1 MTTERSTE
9 ISALFDGELEAHEVR
24 AAIKASLNDADRWR
38 MYGLIGD
45 GLRGDPVD
53 APDITASVMAR
64 IGEEPVV
71 LAPRNLKSRQRPHPL
86 LALAASVAGV
96 AVVGWIALTGNPQSP
111 AAEHTLAMAQKGKIE
126 IASAVSPAPTFLP
139 PHARNPG
146 SLPPT
151 GEASAGGGP
160 APTFAQV
167 PQVVLQGDMSE
178 YLLAHHAQASGRL
191 GDSTKQIRT
200 VAMRP
205 DRP

>member
-71 LAPRNLKSRQRPHPL
+71 LAPRNLKPRQRHHPL

-96 AVVGWIALTGNPQSP
+96 AVVGWVALTGNSQSP
-111 AAEHTLAMAQKGKIE
+111 AAEHTLAMAQKGKME
-126 IASAVSPAPTFLP
+126 IASAVSPAPTF
-139 PHARNPG
+139 
-146 SLPPT
+146 
-151 GEASAGGGP
+151 
-160 APTFAQV
+160 AQA

-178 YLLAHHAQASGRL
+178 YLLAHHAQASAGRL
-191 GDSTKQIRT
+191 GDSTRQIRT